1 MGTSIQRALAWSVM
15 GKKDDNKGAAG
26 VVLGIGAAIA
36 GLYAW
41 IRSRSA
47 TPGQELIP
55 DELAKLWAAMA
66 ASLDRIDVSIGKLAI
81 AVQGWPPNTK
91 YIRSFTMVCVAANT
105 PYQVPAMVIPSGMHL
120 LVKAHPFNA
129 AASLIQVAT
138 SASEC
143 LNVNSSWPLVLN
155 EPVAFAIENAQDIFI
170 STNIAGSQAI
180 FVAEERRE

>member
-1 MGTSIQRALAWSVM
+1 MAE
-15 GKKDDNKGAAG
+15 DDGNEAKVVAG
-26 VVLGIGAAIA
+26 LGIGAAIA
-36 GLYAW
+36 GLFHW
-41 IRSRSA
+41 LRSRAKA

-55 DELAKLWAAMA
+55 AELAKLIAAMA
-66 ASLDRIDVSIGKLAI
+66 AAIDRIDQNIATLSI

-91 YIRSFTMVCVAANT
+91 YIRAFTLVCLAANT
-105 PYQVPAMVIPSGMHL
+105 PYQVPAMVIPDGMHL

-143 LNVNSSWPLVLN
+143 LNVNSSWPLALN
-155 EPVAFAIENAQDIFI
+155 EPIAFAIENAQDIFI

-180 FVAEERRE
+180 FVAEERRD

>member
-1 MGTSIQRALAWSVM
+1 MA
-15 GKKDDNKGAAG
+15 KKDTKGAAG

-66 ASLDRIDVSIGKLAI
+66 ASLDRIDKNIASLAI
-81 AVQGWPPNTK
+81 NVQGWPRNTR
-91 YIRSFTMVCVAANT
+91 YIRSFTMVCAAANT
-105 PYQVPAMVIPSGMHL
+105 AYPGPAMVIPSGMQL

-138 SASEC
+138 SAAEC
-143 LNVNSSWPLVLN
+143 LNVNSAYPLVLN
-155 EPVAFAIENAQDIFI
+155 EPVAFAIENAQDIFV
-170 STNIAGSQAI
+170 STNIAGSQVI
-180 FVAEERRE
+180 FVTEERRE